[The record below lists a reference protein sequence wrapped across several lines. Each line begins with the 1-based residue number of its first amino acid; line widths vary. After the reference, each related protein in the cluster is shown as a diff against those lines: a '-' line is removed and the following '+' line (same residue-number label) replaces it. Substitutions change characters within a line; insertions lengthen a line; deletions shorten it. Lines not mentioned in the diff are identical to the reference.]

1 MAALLNRFRIFLQKQ
16 QIYDRF
22 VLRKNSSKTAFSM
35 IELSIVAVVI
45 SLLVGLSI
53 TANRMSTNA
62 KLANAQSLTKSSPV
76 NDIDGLTLW
85 FETTMPQSI
94 KNTEADDG
102 KTVSTWYDLSTN
114 KFNVS
119 GGTATYKENT
129 IGGLPTLYF
138 GSALTRTNVAIKDL
152 VQNNQATIFTVHTY
166 AAPSAELIYW
176 QYDTLLDTSK
186 WRFSINPYGLTN
198 IIFDFGGDGNCCTG
212 AFRTR
217 WILNSDI
224 TKIPH
229 ILSFVKSPSN
239 GAIVMDGTTQF
250 TETKIGT
257 FGSAYS
263 ASSTLNIGRG
273 ASYVGEI
280 IVFNR
285 ALSKEERKDV
295 EQYLS
300 KKWGIAVSNM

>member
-94 KNTEADDG
+94 KDTEADDG

-114 KFNVS
+114 KFDVS
-119 GGTATYKENT
+119 GTATYKENT

-138 GSALTRTNVAIKDL
+138 GSALSRTNVAIKDL

-166 AAPSAELIYW
+166 ANSIAELIYW
-176 QYDTLLDTSK
+176 QYGTSTDPR
-186 WRFSINPYGLTN
+186 WRFSINPYGLTS
-198 IIFDFGGDGNCCTG
+198 IIFDFGGSGATCCTG
-212 AFRTR
+212 EFRTR

-250 TETKIGT
+250 TETKTGT

-263 ASSTLNIGRG
+263 NSSTLSIGNG